1 MREPDLSQDGWTL
14 ENGEDYHR
22 AAPETFPIPPLW
34 VREGLQRGDY
44 VKLIFRI
51 AREEDDDAYERMWV
65 IVTRRTETG
74 YVGILNNEP
83 SLIAENPD
91 FWLGSELPFRPKHI
105 IAALPGDDDSQ
116 QFIEPGPAIPWNS

>member
-22 AAPETFPIPPLW
+22 AAPETFPIPSLA

-51 AREEDDDAYERMWV
+51 LVEGDDDAYERMWV
-65 IVTRRTETG
+65 IVSRRTETG
-74 YVGILNNEP
+74 YVGVLNNEP
-83 SLIAENPD
+83 SSITENPD
-91 FWLGSELPFRPKHI
+91 FWLGSELPFRAKHI
-105 IAALPGDDDSQ
+105 IAALPGDKGSHE
-116 QFIEPGPAIPWNS
+116 FIERRPAPPWTG